1 MPQSTIRPR
10 CFRHL
15 FFETTLI
22 FAVLAVAAILSR
34 DLTPTSFAWVV
45 FMGGLFC
52 VGLLLAQ
59 WQHGHHRPTR
69 QGSVVRFALFSLL
82 LGALMF
88 LGQRFAA
95 GTEYASALLVP
106 ERVLAVPAAF
116 ALWKW
121 FSSRFD
127 VLSCRRE
134 RILIVGT
141 GEKARQL
148 RKSVADI
155 CADDYDVVG
164 FADETSEHVGTLI
177 SRGSRVVTDFGS
189 LREYAGNLDRVIVAL
204 DEKRGKLP
212 VRGLMNLRL
221 NGIEI
226 ERASS
231 FLERVTGR
239 ISVEHMLPSWLIFS
253 RGFRVSFATTVLKR
267 CADVL
272 ISVALFI
279 LAAPLMA
286 CTAAA
291 VALDSRG
298 PVLFSQLRVGKDGR
312 PFQVFKFRSMIVNA
326 EESTGPTW
334 ASLND
339 PRVTRVG
346 RIVRKLRIDELPQI
360 FNVLRGEMSLVGPRP
375 ERPEFVAELERA
387 VPYYGVRHRIRPGIT
402 GWAQVSYGYGAD
414 EDDALEK
421 LRYDVYYV
429 KNHGMFFDLKIL
441 FKTVRV
447 VLTAAGAR

>member
-1 MPQSTIRPR
+1 MPHSTIRPR

-22 FAVLAVAAILSR
+22 FVVLAIAAILSR
-34 DLTPTSFAWVV
+34 DLAPASFASVV

-52 VGLLLAQ
+52 IGLLLAQ
-59 WQHGHHRPTR
+59 WQHGHHRSSR
-69 QGSVVRFALFSLL
+69 EGSVVRFAVFSLL
-82 LGALMF
+82 LGVLLF
-88 LGQRFAA
+88 FGLRFS
-95 GTEYASALLVP
+95 GSTEYASALLVP
-106 ERVLAVPAAF
+106 EGVFAVPAAF

-121 FSSRFD
+121 FSSQFD

-134 RILIVGT
+134 RILIIGT

-148 RKSVADI
+148 RKWVADT
-155 CADDYDVVG
+155 CADDYDVAG

-177 SRGSRVVTDFGS
+177 SLGNRVVTDFES
-189 LREYAGNLDRVIVAL
+189 LHEYAGNLDRVIVAL

-212 VRGLMNLRL
+212 VRALMNLRL
-221 NGIEI
+221 GGIEI

-231 FLERVTGR
+231 FLERVSGR

-253 RGFRVSFATTVLKR
+253 RGFRASFAMTVLKR

-272 ISVALFI
+272 ISLLLLV
-279 LAAPLMA
+279 LAAPVMA
-286 CTAAA
+286 CAAAA

-312 PFQVFKFRSMIVNA
+312 PFRVLKFRSMIVNA

-334 ASLND
+334 ARLND

-346 RIVRKLRIDELPQI
+346 RILRKLRIDELPQI

-375 ERPEFVAELERA
+375 ERPEFVAELEQA

-429 KNHGMFFDLKIL
+429 KNHGMLFDMKIL
-441 FKTVRV
+441 FKTVKV